1 MHGNRPEET
10 AGNPLESAAQILR
23 RFLEADGDDS
33 ARSPSEQRS
42 AQAKVFRA
50 WIAQGGLILDPA
62 EYLDP
67 AQPGGQEHLI
77 LRAVVSDRVIKL
89 THAGRFGL
97 AADAQWFFDGE
108 REEAGAKA
116 YLRDATPLEYLDR
129 LILQNT
135 VFGDDIRLLGII
147 DKARGMH
154 VVTSQPDIVGAEVTQ
169 DEICAF
175 MAASGFARIDSVRLG
190 HEDALAFFRE
200 ADGLAVFDCHVGNF
214 IKSGPDV
221 VPIDLIVQR
230 AEPVLRAA
238 LGR

>member
-1 MHGNRPEET
+1 M
-10 AGNPLESAAQILR
+10 ILR
-23 RFLEADGDDS
+23 D
-33 ARSPSEQRS
+33 
-42 AQAKVFRA
+42 
-50 WIAQGGLILDPA
+50 A
-62 EYLDP
+62 ELN
-67 AQPGGQEHLI
+67 
-77 LRAVVSDRVIKL
+77 RVIKL

-97 AADAQWFFDGE
+97 AADAQWFFDEE

-129 LILQNT
+129 LIWQNT

-154 VVTSQPDIVGAEVTQ
+154 VVTSQPDIDGGLVTQ
-169 DEICAF
+169 EEICAF
-175 MAASGFARIDSVRLG
+175 MAASGFARIDAVRLG

-214 IKSGPDV
+214 IKSGPNV

-230 AEPVLRAA
+230 AEPALRAA
-238 LGR
+238 LGC

>member
-1 MHGNRPEET
+1 MHGNRPEEA
-10 AGNPLESAAQILR
+10 AGNPLESAAHDLR
-23 RFLEADGDDS
+23 RSLPANGDDF
-33 ARSPSEQRS
+33 ARSQSEQRT
-42 AQAKVFRA
+42 AQARVLRA
-50 WIAQGGLILDPA
+50 WAQQAGLILDP
-62 EYLDP
+62 EVFFDP
-67 AQPGGQEHLI
+67 ATRGGEEHLVWPDAAI
-77 LRAVVSDRVIKL
+77 SRYIKL

-97 AADAQWFFDGE
+97 AADAQWFFDE
-108 REEAGAKA
+108 VREEAEAKA

-154 VVTSQPDIVGAEVTQ
+154 VVTSQPTIRGGIVTQ
-169 DEICAF
+169 EEICAF
-175 MAASGFARIDSVRLG
+175 MAASGFARIDAVRLG

-230 AEPVLRAA
+230 ADPVLRAA
-238 LGR
+238 LGC